1 MADVYVIEPAGD
13 YVIVADQPRDT
24 TIDGI
29 AMPDNIRNLEMLF
42 GVIVFVG
49 PNVTD
54 KRTTPEQR
62 VCYGP
67 YAGKNVVMEGI
78 EFRIIR
84 EGQIEGYIVKKTPAA
99 FVLEPEDHQG

>member
-24 TIDGI
+24 SIDGI
-29 AMPDNIRNLEMLF
+29 SMPDNIRQLEMLF
-42 GVIVFVG
+42 GVVVFTG
-49 PNVTD
+49 PKVLD
-54 KRTTPEQR
+54 SRTKPEQR

-84 EGQIEGYIVKKTPAA
+84 EGQIEGYIVKKS
-99 FVLEPEDHQG
+99 